1 MTILSDA
8 KMPSLKD
15 KIEEQEKESK
25 LKEEAEKAKLKVGD
39 KQPKK
44 RKK

>member
-1 MTILSDA
+1 MTTLNEA
-8 KMPSLKD
+8 KLKSLKD
-15 KIEEQEKESK
+15 KIEEQELE
-25 LKEEAEKAKLKVGD
+25 LKKEAEKAELKVED